1 MRWVFFILKGVEMD
15 KDAWVAM
22 RATYHLCSCY
32 PEHCER
38 FDEHGLCW
46 CGVEELKIG
55 DNKIFVHQAEQ

>member
-1 MRWVFFILKGVEMD
+1 MD

-22 RATYHLCSCY
+22 RATDHLCSCY